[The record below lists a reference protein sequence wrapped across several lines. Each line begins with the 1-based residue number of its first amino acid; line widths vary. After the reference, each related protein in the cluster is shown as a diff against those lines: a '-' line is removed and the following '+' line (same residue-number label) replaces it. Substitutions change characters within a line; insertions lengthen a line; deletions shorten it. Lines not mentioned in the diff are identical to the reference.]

1 MNSVIFRTA
10 ARAIHPLLLILSV
23 VLLFKGHNEPGGGF
37 VGGLLAAA
45 AFALYVMGEDP
56 ALARAKALADPRV
69 LIALGLLLAL
79 GSGLPG
85 LLMKGAFLQG
95 LWVTVTLPGLGA
107 TGIGTPMLFDL
118 GVYFAVLG
126 VALKVILLM
135 AEEGA

>member
-10 ARAIHPLLLILSV
+10 ARAIHPLLLVLSV

-56 ALARAKALADPRV
+56 ALARAKAHADPRV

-85 LLMKGAFLQG
+85 LVATGAFLQG
-95 LWVTVTLPGLGA
+95 LWVTVDLPGLGP
-107 TGIGTPMLFDL
+107 TGMGTPMLFDL
-118 GVYFAVLG
+118 GVYFTVLG